1 MAGDAFILLINIFD
15 EDTTPQYI
23 SIDFVSKLTSSL
35 DYIQD
40 ESTLH
45 SLISILVCLLPVFE
59 KKSEDPDDYTQNPI
73 LKEFVDKDE
82 LYREKLLYLTNR
94 GSTYRLDKCCKTL
107 NIMLKKDKIAEDYFN
122 KNDLNLLMDILLRE
136 VLTNSQSK
144 TRV

>member
-1 MAGDAFILLINIFD
+1 MAGDAFILLINVFD
-15 EDTTPQYI
+15 ENTTPQYI
-23 SIDFVSKLTSSL
+23 SNEFVSKLTSSL

-59 KKSEDPDDYTQNPI
+59 KKSSDPDDIDQNPI
-73 LKEFVDKDE
+73 LKEFVVKED
-82 LYREKLLYLTNR
+82 LYREKLLHLTNR
-94 GSTYRLDKCCKTL
+94 GNLYRLDKCCKTL
-107 NIMLKKDKIAEDYFN
+107 NIMLSKPKLAEDYFN

-136 VLTNSQSK
+136 VLTNTLSK